1 MGSPRDNDTYIYRQ
15 GTAPNTRVAVSQ
27 KNKIY
32 GYMAGKGA
40 QGGFQQIGVISE
52 FGFDES
58 KSIDAV
64 RGVGF
69 GDQVAELV
77 PSVTEPMTLTLNRTL
92 LYTVNIFQVLGY
104 KGGVEGL
111 VRSLKHHRWPFDL
124 KQELVFSELS
134 SSESL
139 GEINGVN
146 GYKPAKNSDPGIP
159 SPTSLVKALLT
170 FYEGCWLNSYSAS
183 FASDSAIVAENS
195 SVTVTD
201 IIDGVS
207 QYGEFIDSGLAPV
220 AANGTAG
227 KGYSL
232 RFSGNSN
239 VAATNATLSR
249 ITSGMSQR

>member
-1 MGSPRDNDTYIYRQ
+1 MGRARDNDTYIYRN
-15 GTAPNTRVAVSQ
+15 GTAPNTRAAISQ
-27 KNKIY
+27 KSKIY
-32 GYMAGKGA
+32 GYMTGKGT

-58 KSIDAV
+58 RTIEPV

-77 PSVTEPMTLTLNRTL
+77 PGVTEPMTLTLNRTL

-134 SSESL
+134 SSETI
-139 GEINGVN
+139 GEVQGVN
-146 GYKPAKNSDPGIP
+146 GFKEAVPG
-159 SPTSLVKALLT
+159 PTSGNIALGPASTVKALLT
-170 FYEGCWLNSYSAS
+170 FFEGCWLNSYSAS
-183 FASDSAIVAENS
+183 YTSDAAIVAENT

-201 IIDGVS
+201 IIDGYS

-220 AANGTAG
+220 SANGSAG

-232 RFSGNSN
+232 RFAGNSN
-239 VAATNATLSR
+239 VAPTVA
-249 ITSGMSQR
+249 